1 MGHVAVEGEEV
12 ELGMATEDTAIVS
25 DQFAADLPMTTLLYE
40 LGAHMVMLKMD
51 AMVLLVAAMTS

>member
-1 MGHVAVEGEEV
+1 
-12 ELGMATEDTAIVS
+12 MATEDTAIVS